1 MLSTPH
7 LNVCFAMT
15 NHEVDVVVRVRAD
28 ELRNTSAF
36 VSSGPHRDRHDL
48 NHTFNSGYEHEQNVM
63 VL

>member
-1 MLSTPH
+1 
-7 LNVCFAMT
+7 MT
-15 NHEVDVVVRVRAD
+15 NHEADVVVRLRAD